1 MILFILVPYDH
12 FISRLLLCFRLQA
25 ELDAKV
31 KLFLEEDRLLFTEL
45 ELEKTRF
52 RDNPEDHPD
61 YSEEWRR
68 FYNEKCIRHGTKI
81 NPSLL
86 KGEWAEAWDI
96 YLNRAFDQRMTRR
109 RETIM
114 DRLKLRK
121 DDIEDYLYRQKLEA
135 AKVPV
140 SPVSS
145 IEDNI
150 HYNAPPPPTR
160 SRSPSS
166 RGAHAPAASSS
177 SKGRNLEFSR
187 DEVSVINTLRLLS
200 AIENLLD
207 DLGIQILQVIFIY
220 LLRHLSAF

>member
-1 MILFILVPYDH
+1 M
-12 FISRLLLCFRLQA
+12 
-25 ELDAKV
+25 
-31 KLFLEEDRLLFTEL
+31 LFTEL

-61 YSEEWRR
+61 YSEEWRH

-86 KGEWAEAWDI
+86 KAEWAEAWDI

-109 RETIM
+109 RESIM

-135 AKVPV
+135 AKVPT

-145 IEDNI
+145 IEDN
-150 HYNAPPPPTR
+150 APPPPPPR
-160 SRSPSS
+160 ARSPLS
-166 RGAHAPAASSS
+166 RGPLASAAPSA
-177 SKGRNLEFSR
+177 SKGRSLEFSR
-187 DEVSVINTLRLLS
+187 DDVNVINTLRLLS
-200 AIENLLD
+200 AIEHLLG
-207 DLGIQILQVIFIY
+207 DLGIQIIQVIFIY
-220 LLRHLSAF
+220 I